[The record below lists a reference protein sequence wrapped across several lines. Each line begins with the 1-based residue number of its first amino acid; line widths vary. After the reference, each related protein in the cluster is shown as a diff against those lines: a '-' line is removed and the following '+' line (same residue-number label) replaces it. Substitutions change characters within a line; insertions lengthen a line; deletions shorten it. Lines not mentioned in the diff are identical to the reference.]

1 MTGYS
6 LDVWV
11 RHAVL
16 RAENVERT
24 KAPLRR
30 GFLLSGRPDLNR
42 GPLVPQTSALTR
54 LRHAPNGAQSSRI
67 GVHPVE
73 RAVRPLSAD
82 FPLRGSTAIL
92 PVRRAIRPQVV
103 CRRDVARWPRPSG

>member
-54 LRHAPNGAQSSRI
+54 LRHAPNGHSLAASESTQWSALSGRFRPTFRC
-67 GVHPVE
+67 G
-73 RAVRPLSAD
+73 ARPLSCRCGAR
-82 FPLRGSTAIL
+82 FG
-92 PVRRAIRPQVV
+92 RRS
-103 CRRDVARWPRPSG
+103 CVAGT